1 MPLTV
6 ILDSLDDVR
15 DYWLNGT
22 VGFIARITTDS
33 NGVISFS
40 VIYRRPIE
48 TGRRIE
54 FAWLRWFIDAVV
66 VYLRRL
72 VN

>member
-6 ILDSLDDVR
+6 ILDSLDDIR
-15 DYWLNGT
+15 DYWLNDT

-48 TGRRIE
+48 MGWRIE
-54 FAWLRWFIDAVV
+54 FACDGLSMQLPFV
-66 VYLRRL
+66 
-72 VN
+72 